1 MHRVVCVIINKRS
14 FESFF
19 VFGSHLF
26 STLTSL
32 LFVVS
37 VSTCSHQAGL
47 LAWMRTRDTLSLALA
62 VEESVARAVLRARG
76 HARDRVRDAIIDFG
90 GKTAHHLVVGDGFV
104 GPKIP

>member
-1 MHRVVCVIINKRS
+1 M
-14 FESFF
+14 
-19 VFGSHLF
+19 FGSHLF

-37 VSTCSHQAGL
+37 KSTCSHQAGL
-47 LAWMRTRDTLSLALA
+47 LAWIQTRETLSLALA
-62 VEESVARAVLRARG
+62 VEESVARAVLRARD

-90 GKTAHHLVVGDGFV
+90 GKTADHLAVGDGFV